1 MKKILVLATFLFLSI
16 ISFVTFAEI
25 NNSNVLV
32 TSVKFT
38 ATLTASLITGNK
50 VKIDYG
56 KGLMAMTC
64 VDKTCTLSSKSLP
77 SSLVPIVY
85 KIGIYN
91 THNVLQSN
99 LQTGTYAL
107 FENVKTT

>member
-16 ISFVTFAEI
+16 ISFVTFADI

-56 KGLMAMTC
+56 KGLIAMTC

-77 SSLVPIVY
+77 SSLG
-85 KIGIYN
+85 KSSG
-91 THNVLQSN
+91 
-99 LQTGTYAL
+99 TGTLAAVAAVSSAATGGR
-107 FENVKTT
+107 FTVR